1 MGRLARILAAWTLVL
16 LAAAPAARASERE
29 GMRVHI
35 IHGYAASPADHWF
48 PWLERELERRGARV
62 DIVELPASDAPRPE
76 AWLQALE
83 VQVGRPDRNTFFVA
97 HSLGGIT
104 LLRYLESL
112 QPEPEVGG
120 YILVSGFNDRLAI
133 LPQLDGF
140 VRPELDHDRLARIAS
155 ARTVIAARDDTIV
168 PYGLSLELADAL
180 QARFVTVERGGHFL
194 GSDGFNGF
202 PLVLQELER
211 AMEAGR

>member
-1 MGRLARILAAWTLVL
+1 MIFRRARVARALHPEASTAPPGPARAGCRGRSAGVQGKTDMGRLARILAAWTLVL

-112 QPEPEVGG
+112 QPEPEV
-120 YILVSGFNDRLAI
+120 
-133 LPQLDGF
+133 
-140 VRPELDHDRLARIAS
+140 
-155 ARTVIAARDDTIV
+155 
-168 PYGLSLELADAL
+168 
-180 QARFVTVERGGHFL
+180 
-194 GSDGFNGF
+194 
-202 PLVLQELER
+202 
-211 AMEAGR
+211 

>member
-112 QPEPEVGG
+112 QPEPEVAATSSCPGSTTAWRSCRSWTG
-120 YILVSGFNDRLAI
+120 SCAPNSTTTGWRAS
-133 LPQLDGF
+133 
-140 VRPELDHDRLARIAS
+140 RPR
-155 ARTVIAARDDTIV
+155 
-168 PYGLSLELADAL
+168 
-180 QARFVTVERGGHFL
+180 ER
-194 GSDGFNGF
+194 
-202 PLVLQELER
+202 
-211 AMEAGR
+211 